1 MTRPSCD
8 VRAEELVWMSE
19 ATRDR
24 LWDKED
30 PRVVSVVVN
39 ATRASSVR
47 WADEEEEEED
57 GGREVIVGV
66 VVVVMIAVVVVG
78 LGTTAVGE
86 EDVVMMDLM
95 MIDWSPEDEGN
106 ISERFNWMGGRS
118 MRVIG

>member
-1 MTRPSCD
+1 
-8 VRAEELVWMSE
+8 MSE

-47 WADEEEEEED
+47 WADEEEEEEEED
-57 GGREVIVGV
+57 GGGEVI
-66 VVVVMIAVVVVG
+66 VVVVMVAVVVVG

-106 ISERFNWMGGRS
+106 ISGRFNWMGGRS
-118 MRVIG
+118 MRGDRLKY